1 MPARGRQTAGAA
13 RASAG
18 DCRAHAKSASTTSR
32 HDARP
37 IGRHRTSPL
46 RGLWTHCNGGYPHDG
61 RFATLDDVVA
71 YYDARFGLQP
81 DAQDRRDLVECL
93 KSL

>member
-1 MPARGRQTAGAA
+1 LPRREIGIDDVEARRSPD
-13 RASAG
+13 R
-18 DCRAHAKSASTTSR
+18 
-32 HDARP
+32 
-37 IGRHRTSPL
+37 RHRSSPL
-46 RGLWTHCNGGYPHDG
+46 RGLWTHCNGGYHHDG